1 MLASGGGGGKREKKF
16 LPTIFIVKW
25 GSRKNS
31 HNIFFPP
38 CVIKRGVQISQFQ
51 YNPAFGRHP
60 LQIFEPSNNRGLGQ
74 FAQCTGCYGQFWPFF
89 LLRGGAGVCPPC
101 PDTPSQATE

>member
-1 MLASGGGGGKREKKF
+1 L
-16 LPTIFIVKW
+16 
-25 GSRKNS
+25 
-31 HNIFFPP
+31 
-38 CVIKRGVQISQFQ
+38 VQISQFQ

-89 LLRGGAGVCPPC
+89 FLRGGAGVGPPC